1 MLPFYG
7 RFLYWYGFG
16 MVTAKKT
23 AKAPVKAPAK
33 VAAVKRSTP
42 RTKPAPIPAPE
53 PKSEP
58 KPEPKNQTN
67 VDKIIGLI
75 EWVDNPF
82 KLFTVI
88 LLSFLFFA
96 GYFAW
101 DSRQVILQAITTQ
114 DKMPQ
119 LAKQEDLLPP
129 AQSLLK
135 DVDGVVLLIHKAN
148 LSTNSRTTVLALNA
162 DGTRE
167 KKIEGTVTSLFNAS
181 ADRNSAMV
189 AMLNGEVLCEEF
201 NPSSKVGEWGV
212 KQGVKFMCRGS
223 IPPDMGKFAGYVA
236 IGFKDKVEDIAALK
250 TRINL
255 AATDMADE

>member
-1 MLPFYG
+1 
-7 RFLYWYGFG
+7 

-23 AKAPVKAPAK
+23 VKTAVKTPAK
-33 VAAVKRSTP
+33 VAPVKRSTP
-42 RTKPAPIPAPE
+42 RVKA
-53 PKSEP
+53 EP
-58 KPEPKNQTN
+58 KPEPKAAPKQQTN
-67 VDKIIGLI
+67 VDKVIGLI
-75 EWVDNPF
+75 QWVDNPF

-101 DSRQVILQAITTQ
+101 DSRQVILHAITTHEN
-114 DKMPQ
+114 MPQ
-119 LAKQEDLLPP
+119 LAKQEDLISP

-135 DVDGVVLLIHKAN
+135 DVDGLIVLVHKAN
-148 LSTNSRTTVLALNA
+148 LATNSRTTVLALNA
-162 DGTRE
+162 DGSRE
-167 KKIEGTVTSLFNAS
+167 KKIEGTVTSLFSAS
-181 ADRNSAMV
+181 ADRNAAMV
-189 AMLNGEVLCEEF
+189 AMLNGEVICEEF
-201 NPSSKVGEWGV
+201 NPSSKVGEWGA

-236 IGFKDKVEDIAALK
+236 IGFKDKVEDISALK

>member
-1 MLPFYG
+1 
-7 RFLYWYGFG
+7 
-16 MVTAKKT
+16 
-23 AKAPVKAPAK
+23 
-33 VAAVKRSTP
+33 
-42 RTKPAPIPAPE
+42 
-53 PKSEP
+53 
-58 KPEPKNQTN
+58 
-67 VDKIIGLI
+67 
-75 EWVDNPF
+75 
-82 KLFTVI
+82 
-88 LLSFLFFA
+88 
-96 GYFAW
+96 
-101 DSRQVILQAITTQ
+101 
-114 DKMPQ
+114 MPQ

-236 IGFKDKVEDIAALK
+236 IGFKDKIEDIAALK

-255 AATDMADE
+255 AATDMAHE

>member
-1 MLPFYG
+1 
-7 RFLYWYGFG
+7 
-16 MVTAKKT
+16 MVTAKKPPV
-23 AKAPVKAPAK
+23 APVKRRTPK
-33 VAAVKRSTP
+33 QTINVSVAAPT
-42 RTKPAPIPAPE
+42 AP
-53 PKSEP
+53 P
-58 KPEPKNQTN
+58 KPEAKKDDSTLGK
-67 VDKIIGLI
+67 VIGLI

-88 LLSFLFFA
+88 LLSFLAFA

-119 LAKQEDLLPP
+119 LAKQEALLTP
-129 AQSLLK
+129 ARSLLK
-135 DVDGVVLLIHKAN
+135 DVDGLVLLVHKAN
-148 LSTNSRTTVLALNA
+148 LATNSRTTVLALNS

-167 KKIEGTVTSLFNAS
+167 KSMEGTVTSLFNAS

-212 KQGVKFMCRGS
+212 KQGVKFMCRGA
-223 IPPDMGKFAGYVA
+223 IPPDLGKFAGYVA
-236 IGFKDKVEDIAALK
+236 IGFKDKPEDIAALK

-255 AATDMADE
+255 ASTDMSEE

>member
-1 MLPFYG
+1 
-7 RFLYWYGFG
+7 

-23 AKAPVKAPAK
+23 AKTTVKAPAK
-33 VAAVKRSTP
+33 VAPVKRSIP
-42 RTKPAPIPAPE
+42 KPKAE
-53 PKSEP
+53 PKP
-58 KPEPKNQTN
+58 KPEPKPAPKVQTN
-67 VDKIIGLI
+67 VDKVIGLI
-75 EWVDNPF
+75 QWVDNPF

-101 DSRQVILQAITTQ
+101 DSRQVILHAITTQ
-114 DKMPQ
+114 DNMPQ
-119 LAKQEDLLPP
+119 LAKQEDLIPP

-135 DVDGVVLLIHKAN
+135 DVDGVILLVHKAN
-148 LSTNSRTTVLALNA
+148 LATNSRTTVLALNG

-189 AMLNGEVLCEEF
+189 AMLNGEVICEEF
-201 NPSSKVGEWGV
+201 NPSSKVGEWGA

>member
-1 MLPFYG
+1 
-7 RFLYWYGFG
+7 

-23 AKAPVKAPAK
+23 PAKAPAK
-33 VAAVKRSTP
+33 VAPVKRRAP
-42 RTKPAPIPAPE
+42 KPKPAVVEAPAP
-53 PKSEP
+53 
-58 KPEPKNQTN
+58 KPST
-67 VDKIIGLI
+67 DAIGRVTDLI
-75 EWVDNPF
+75 KWVDNPF

-88 LLSFLFFA
+88 LLSFLAFA

-119 LAKQEDLLPP
+119 LAKQEALISPARSLMKDL
-129 AQSLLK
+129 
-135 DVDGVVLLIHKAN
+135 DGLVVLVHKAN
-148 LSTNSRTTVLALNA
+148 LVTNSRTTVLALNG
-162 DGTRE
+162 DGSRE
-167 KKIEGTVTSLFNAS
+167 KAMEGTVTSLFNAS

-189 AMLNGEVLCEEF
+189 AMLNGEVLCEDF
-201 NPSSKVGEWGV
+201 NPSSKVGEWGA

-236 IGFKDKVEDIAALK
+236 IGFKEKPEDIVSLK

-255 AATDMADE
+255 AATDMSEE

>member
-1 MLPFYG
+1 
-7 RFLYWYGFG
+7 
-16 MVTAKKT
+16 MVTAKK
-23 AKAPVKAPAK
+23 PPAK
-33 VAAVKRSTP
+33 VAPVKRS
-42 RTKPAPIPAPE
+42 KPKAEQTINVSVAAPSAP
-53 PKSEP
+53 P
-58 KPEPKNQTN
+58 KPEAKKDDSTLGK
-67 VDKIIGLI
+67 VIGLI

-88 LLSFLFFA
+88 LLSFLAFA

-119 LAKQEDLLPP
+119 LAKQEALITP
-129 AQSLLK
+129 ARNLLK
-135 DVDGVVLLIHKAN
+135 DVDGVVLLVHKAN
-148 LSTNSRTTVLALNA
+148 LATNSRTTVLALNS
-162 DGTRE
+162 DGSRE
-167 KKIEGTVTSLFNAS
+167 KSMEGTVTSLFNAS
-181 ADRNSAMV
+181 TDRNSAMV

-223 IPPDMGKFAGYVA
+223 IPPDLGKFAGYVA
-236 IGFKDKVEDIAALK
+236 IGFKDKPEDIAALK

-255 AATDMADE
+255 ASTDMSEE

>member
-1 MLPFYG
+1 
-7 RFLYWYGFG
+7 

-23 AKAPVKAPAK
+23 PTKAPAK
-33 VAAVKRSTP
+33 VAPVKRRTP
-42 RTKPAPIPAPE
+42 KSKAEQTINVSVAAPAPA
-53 PKSEP
+53 P
-58 KPEPKNQTN
+58 KPEVKKDDSAIGK
-67 VDKIIGLI
+67 VIGLI

-101 DSRQVILQAITTQ
+101 DSRQVILHAITTQ

-119 LAKQEDLLPP
+119 LAKQEALLAP
-129 AQSLLK
+129 ARSLMK
-135 DVDGVVLLIHKAN
+135 DVDGLVVLIHKAN
-148 LSTNSRTTVLALNA
+148 LTTNSRTTVLALNA
-162 DGTRE
+162 DGSRE
-167 KKIEGTVTSLFNAS
+167 KSMEGTVTSLFNAS
-181 ADRNSAMV
+181 ADRNAAMV
-189 AMLNGEVLCEEF
+189 AMLNNEVLCEDF
-201 NPSSKVGEWGV
+201 NPSSKVGEWGA

-236 IGFKDKVEDIAALK
+236 IGFKTKPEDITALK

-255 AATDMADE
+255 AATDMSED

>member
-1 MLPFYG
+1 
-7 RFLYWYGFG
+7 

-23 AKAPVKAPAK
+23 PAKAPAK
-33 VAAVKRSTP
+33 VAPVKR
-42 RTKPAPIPAPE
+42 RT
-53 PKSEP
+53 P
-58 KPEPKNQTN
+58 KPKAEQTIN
-67 VDKIIGLI
+67 VSVAAPTPVKAEAKKDDSALGKVIGLI

-101 DSRQVILQAITTQ
+101 DSRQVILHAITVQ

-119 LAKQEDLLPP
+119 LAKQE
-129 AQSLLK
+129 SLLAPARSLMK
-135 DVDGVVLLIHKAN
+135 DVDGLVVLVHKAN
-148 LSTNSRTTVLALNA
+148 LTINSRTTVLALNS
-162 DGTRE
+162 DGSRE
-167 KKIEGTVTSLFNAS
+167 KAMEGTVTSLFNAS
-181 ADRNSAMV
+181 SDRNAAMV
-189 AMLNGEVLCEEF
+189 AMLNGEVICEEF

-236 IGFKDKVEDIAALK
+236 IGFKDKPEDIAALK

-255 AATDMADE
+255 AATDMSED

>member
-1 MLPFYG
+1 
-7 RFLYWYGFG
+7 
-16 MVTAKKT
+16 MVTKK
-23 AKAPVKAPAK
+23 PPAK
-33 VAAVKRSTP
+33 VAPVKRRTP
-42 RTKPAPIPAPE
+42 KPKAEQTINVSVAAPTKPETKKDDSALG
-53 PKSEP
+53 K
-58 KPEPKNQTN
+58 
-67 VDKIIGLI
+67 VIGLI

-88 LLSFLFFA
+88 LLGFLAFA

-119 LAKQEDLLPP
+119 LAKQEALLAP
-129 AQSLLK
+129 ARSLMK
-135 DVDGVVLLIHKAN
+135 DVDGLVVLVHKAN
-148 LSTNSRTTVLALNA
+148 LATNSRTTVLALNA
-162 DGTRE
+162 DGARE
-167 KKIEGTVTSLFNAS
+167 KTMEGTVTSLFNAS
-181 ADRNSAMV
+181 SDRNSAMV
-189 AMLNGEVLCEEF
+189 AMLNGEILCEEF

-236 IGFKDKVEDIAALK
+236 IGFKDKPEDITALK

-255 AATDMADE
+255 AATDMSED

>member
-1 MLPFYG
+1 
-7 RFLYWYGFG
+7 

-23 AKAPVKAPAK
+23 AKTTVKAPAK
-33 VAAVKRSTP
+33 VAPVKRSIA
-42 RTKPAPIPAPE
+42 KPKAE
-53 PKSEP
+53 PKP
-58 KPEPKNQTN
+58 KPEPKAAPKVQTN
-67 VDKIIGLI
+67 VDKVIGLI
-75 EWVDNPF
+75 QWVDNPF

-101 DSRQVILQAITTQ
+101 DSRQVILHAITTQ

-119 LAKQEDLLPP
+119 LAKQEDLIPP

-135 DVDGVVLLIHKAN
+135 DVDGVILLVHKAN
-148 LSTNSRTTVLALNA
+148 LATNSRTTVLALNG

-189 AMLNGEVLCEEF
+189 AMLNGEVICEEF
-201 NPSSKVGEWGV
+201 NPSSKVGEWGA

-223 IPPDMGKFAGYVA
+223 VPPDLGKFAGYVA

>member
-1 MLPFYG
+1 
-7 RFLYWYGFG
+7 

-23 AKAPVKAPAK
+23 AKTPAKAPAK

-42 RTKPAPIPAPE
+42 RTKPAPIPAPAPALE
-53 PKSEP
+53 A

-101 DSRQVILQAITTQ
+101 DSRQVILHAITTQ

-129 AQSLLK
+129 AQSLMK
-135 DVDGVVLLIHKAN
+135 DVDGLILLVHKAN
-148 LSTNSRTTVLALNA
+148 LTSNSRTTVLALNA

-223 IPPDMGKFAGYVA
+223 IPPDLGKFAGYVA

>member
-1 MLPFYG
+1 
-7 RFLYWYGFG
+7 
-16 MVTAKKT
+16 MVTAKKAP
-23 AKAPVKAPAK
+23 AKTPAK
-33 VAAVKRSTP
+33 VAPVKR
-42 RTKPAPIPAPE
+42 RT
-53 PKSEP
+53 P
-58 KPEPKNQTN
+58 KPKTEQTIN
-67 VDKIIGLI
+67 VSVAAPTASKPEAKKDDSALGKVIGLI

-101 DSRQVILQAITTQ
+101 DSRQVILHAITTQ

-119 LAKQEDLLPP
+119 LAKQENLIAP
-129 AQSLLK
+129 ARSLMK
-135 DVDGVVLLIHKAN
+135 DVDGLVVLVHKAN
-148 LSTNSRTTVLALNA
+148 LTINSRTTVLALNA
-162 DGTRE
+162 DGSRE
-167 KKIEGTVTSLFNAS
+167 KAIEGSVTSLFNAS
-181 ADRNSAMV
+181 ADRNGAMI

-223 IPPDMGKFAGYVA
+223 IPPEMGKFAGYVA
-236 IGFKDKVEDIAALK
+236 IGFKDKPEDIAALK

-255 AATDMADE
+255 AATDMSEE

>member
-1 MLPFYG
+1 
-7 RFLYWYGFG
+7 

-23 AKAPVKAPAK
+23 ATKAVKAPAK
-33 VAAVKRSTP
+33 VAPVKR
-42 RTKPAPIPAPE
+42 AIPKVKAPE
-53 PKSEP
+53 PIVAPNPAKKDDSTLG
-58 KPEPKNQTN
+58 K
-67 VDKIIGLI
+67 VIGLI

-88 LLSFLFFA
+88 LLSFLFFV

-101 DSRQVILQAITTQ
+101 DSRQVILHAITTQ

-119 LAKQEDLLPP
+119 LAKQENLLPP
-129 AQSLLK
+129 AKSLLK
-135 DVDGVVLLIHKAN
+135 DVDGLVLLVHKAN
-148 LSTNSRTTVLALNA
+148 LASNSRTTVLALNA

-167 KKIEGTVTSLFNAS
+167 KTIEGTVTSLFNAS
-181 ADRNSAMV
+181 ADRNAAMV

-201 NPSSKVGEWGV
+201 NPSSKVGEWGA

-236 IGFKDKVEDIAALK
+236 IGFKDKIEDIAALK

>member
-1 MLPFYG
+1 
-7 RFLYWYGFG
+7 
-16 MVTAKKT
+16 MVTKK
-23 AKAPVKAPAK
+23 PPAK
-33 VAAVKRSTP
+33 VAPVKRS
-42 RTKPAPIPAPE
+42 KPKAEQTINVSVAAPTAP
-53 PKSEP
+53 P
-58 KPEPKNQTN
+58 KPEAKKDDSTLGK
-67 VDKIIGLI
+67 VIGLI

-88 LLSFLFFA
+88 LLSFLAFA

-119 LAKQEDLLPP
+119 LAKQEALLTP
-129 AQSLLK
+129 ARSLLK
-135 DVDGVVLLIHKAN
+135 DVDGLVLLVHKAN
-148 LSTNSRTTVLALNA
+148 LATNSRTTVLALNS

-167 KKIEGTVTSLFNAS
+167 KSMEGTVTSLFNAS

-212 KQGVKFMCRGS
+212 KQGVKFMCRGA
-223 IPPDMGKFAGYVA
+223 IPPDLGKFAGYVA
-236 IGFKDKVEDIAALK
+236 IGFKNKPEDIAALK

-255 AATDMADE
+255 ASTDMSEE

>member
-1 MLPFYG
+1 
-7 RFLYWYGFG
+7 

-23 AKAPVKAPAK
+23 ATKAVKAPAK
-33 VAAVKRSTP
+33 VAAVKRATP
-42 RTKPAPIPAPE
+42 KTQVNVTVAPPAPPAPSA
-53 PKSEP
+53 PKKDDSALG
-58 KPEPKNQTN
+58 K
-67 VDKIIGLI
+67 VIGLI

-88 LLSFLFFA
+88 LLSALFFA

-101 DSRQVILQAITTQ
+101 DSRQVILHAITTQ

-119 LAKQEDLLPP
+119 LAKQENLILP
-129 AQSLLK
+129 AKSLLK
-135 DVDGVVLLIHKAN
+135 DVDGLVLLIHKAN
-148 LSTNSRTTVLALNA
+148 LASNSRTTVLALNA

-167 KKIEGTVTSLFNAS
+167 KAIEGTVTSLFNAS

-189 AMLNGEVLCEEF
+189 AMLNGEILCEEF